1 MARFRRTYVRARAHT
16 ARNSADPLE
25 RGRALEQ
32 LVRHVF
38 SAVPGVFPPIG
49 NIVDFADGG
58 EIDIFF
64 PNKGVHTGFW
74 FLPTAILAECKN
86 WQGRVGAEEVR
97 VFIDRLRERA
107 CRAGILIAANG
118 ITGDA
123 ESLTAARRHIARALE
138 QDVRVLVMT
147 LEDLENIRSAAQF
160 VRLLLEKWTRLSSF
174 LSSI

>member
-1 MARFRRTYVRARAHT
+1 MRACANT
-16 ARNSADPLE
+16 ARNSGEPVE

-32 LVRHVF
+32 LVRFVF
-38 SAVPGVFPPIG
+38 STIPGVLPPVG
-49 NIVDFADGG
+49 NVVDFADGG

-64 PNKGVHTGFW
+64 PNKGLHSGLW

-86 WQGRVGAEEVR
+86 WRGRVGAEEIR

-107 CRAGILIAANG
+107 CRAGIFVAANG

-138 QDVRVLVMT
+138 DEIRVLVVT
-147 LEDLENIRSAAQF
+147 LEELENLRTSAQF
-160 VRLLLEKWTRLSSF
+160 ARLLLQKWTQLNSF